1 MELSPL
7 FPDLEPGGR
16 LKAPAIRLTK
26 REKEQKQREKERT
39 EERERRCLRALGQPV
54 TQPKLRIRWRTSS
67 APIKRRQHE
76 KPGNDEFANTPAAEF
91 RKLVIAAFEDAIHT
105 LNSPEAPELEVAE
118 VAAWVDAQGTGPTGV
133 VTAAELFALNLY
145 EATREQVDAE
155 IVVERLRSKIPEIT
169 LNKNPKAFAA
179 YLAAYL
185 CG

>member
-1 MELSPL
+1 MELPPL
-7 FPDLEPGGR
+7 FPDLPPGGR
-16 LKAPAIRLTK
+16 IKLRVPRLKK
-26 REKEQKQREKERT
+26 REKERI
-39 EERERRCLRALGQPV
+39 EERERKCLRALGQPV
-54 TQPKLRIRWRTSS
+54 AQPKLRIRWRTSS

-76 KPGNDEFANTPAAEF
+76 KSGNDEFANTPAAEF
-91 RKLVIAAFEDAIHT
+91 SKLVIAAFEDAIHT

-133 VTAAELFALNLY
+133 VTAAELFALNLH
-145 EATREQVDAE
+145 EATGEQVDAE

-169 LNKNPKAFAA
+169 LNKNPKAFGT

>member
-1 MELSPL
+1 MELPPL

-16 LKAPAIRLTK
+16 IRLSLPRLK
-26 REKEQKQREKERT
+26 KAEKAKIEA
-39 EERERRCLRALGQPV
+39 RERKTLRAAGTPV

-76 KPGNDEFANTPAAEF
+76 KPGNDEFLNTPAAEF
-91 RKLVIAAFEDAIHT
+91 QKLVIAAFADAVHT
-105 LNSPEAPELEVAE
+105 LNSPDAPELEVAE
-118 VAAWVDAQGTGPTGV
+118 IAAWVDAESTGPTGV
-133 VTAAELFALNLY
+133 LTAAELFALNLH
-145 EATREQVDAE
+145 EATGEHVDAE

-169 LNKNPKAFAA
+169 LQKNPKAFAA